1 MSRRKNID
9 YTTKQ
14 YADKLKNEIIEEME
28 NNKEEQKNNIKD
40 IKTDLMDYQKS
51 TNKLIENLA

>member
-40 IKTDLMDYQKS
+40 IKSDLMDYQKS

>member
-9 YTTKQ
+9 YAAKQ
-14 YADKLKNEIIEEME
+14 YADKLKNKIIEEME
-28 NNKEEQKNNIKD
+28 NNKEERKNNIKD